1 MELRELRYFLAVA
14 QEQSITKA
22 AEYLYIAQP
31 SLSKQMQN
39 LEKEIG
45 RPLFVR
51 GSRKITLTETG
62 MLLKKRAEEMM
73 DLYEKTEAEISA
85 PEGDI
90 CGDVHIGSGESY
102 AVRTVAKAAKE
113 VMLEHP
119 RIKFDFFSGDAND
132 VTEKLDKGLLD
143 FGILVDYA
151 DLSEYNSMRLPLAD
165 SWGVL
170 MRKDSPLAE
179 KDTVAPEDL
188 SGQPL
193 ICSQQSMEKHG
204 VIKQWFGE
212 ISDLNV
218 RAKVNLVYNASV
230 LVREGVGYAVT
241 LARLVNT
248 TGDSDL
254 CFRPISPAIE
264 THLDIVWKKYAVF
277 SKPSECFLNKLREIL
292 RSEAPAS

>member
-1 MELRELRYFLAVA
+1 M
-14 QEQSITKA
+14 
-22 AEYLYIAQP
+22 
-31 SLSKQMQN
+31 
-39 LEKEIG
+39 
-45 RPLFVR
+45 
-51 GSRKITLTETG
+51 
-62 MLLKKRAEEMM
+62 
-73 DLYEKTEAEISA
+73 
-85 PEGDI
+85 
-90 CGDVHIGSGESY
+90 
-102 AVRTVAKAAKE
+102 RTVAKAAKE

-193 ICSQQSMEKHG
+193 ICSQQSMEKARRDQAVVRRDFRPERQGESQSRIQRVGARTRRRGLCGHAGAARQHHG
-204 VIKQWFGE
+204 RQ
-212 ISDLNV
+212 
-218 RAKVNLVYNASV
+218 R
-230 LVREGVGYAVT
+230 
-241 LARLVNT
+241 
-248 TGDSDL
+248 L